1 MPMDM
6 ETQVRLVRQLTT
18 DTHPKVR
25 LFSDAD
31 VQDALALNTGA
42 GIPPGAAVRYAAAD
56 LLEMAAVSEVLVSKK
71 IRTQDLSTDG
81 PAVSAELRALAKR
94 LRDAADR
101 LTTPV
106 EDQASFIHVVPGGG
120 TRGGHWEAE
129 EYRWH

>member
-71 IRTQDLSTDG
+71 IRTQDLQTDG

-106 EDQASFIHVVPGGG
+106 EDQAAFIHVVPGGG